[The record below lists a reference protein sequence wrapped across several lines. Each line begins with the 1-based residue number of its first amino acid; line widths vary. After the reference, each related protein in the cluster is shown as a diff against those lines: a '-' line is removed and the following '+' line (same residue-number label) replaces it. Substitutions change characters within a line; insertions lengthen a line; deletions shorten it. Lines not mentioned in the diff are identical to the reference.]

1 MFPVL
6 STSVETAQIER
17 VVRVLQRAKIR
28 HSINY
33 ASVYACRKIAGS
45 DSWSQHS
52 WGNAVDLFPRG
63 DIDSHDAVRRA
74 IANFVVKNTT
84 QRTTANLGRK
94 LAVSEV
100 IDHSGRR
107 IWTPE
112 RGWHEYTGTT
122 GDHVHVS
129 GDPLR
134 SGTPPCA

>member
-1 MFPVL
+1 VFSVL
-6 STSVETAQIER
+6 STSVETDQIER

-33 ASVYACRKIAGS
+33 ASVYACRKIADS
-45 DSWSQHS
+45 SSWSQHS

-84 QRTTANLGRK
+84 QKTTANLGRK

-112 RGWHEYTGTT
+112 KGWHEYFGTT

-129 GDPLR
+129 GAPLR
-134 SGTPPCA
+134 TGTPPCA